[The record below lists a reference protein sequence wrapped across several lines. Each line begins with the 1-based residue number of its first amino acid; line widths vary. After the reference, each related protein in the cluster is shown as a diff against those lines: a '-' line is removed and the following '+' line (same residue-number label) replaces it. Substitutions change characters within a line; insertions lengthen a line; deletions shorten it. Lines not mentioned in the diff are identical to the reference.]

1 MVNKKVC
8 AISIPLERVK
18 VKLAYFSYS
27 PSNELISRSCNIF
40 GARFSNRAKSYNFDI

>member
-8 AISIPLERVK
+8 AIVILLERVQDK
-18 VKLAYFSYS
+18 PAYFSYFL
-27 PSNELISRSCNIF
+27 SNELISRGRNIF